1 MELLKQGQRVVVL
14 GTDVKA
20 VITGLSSKGET
31 CLMYERAWWTS
42 GSRKEEWVYSFEIE
56 PYIDNSKPAGFK
68 NYDNK
73 QTLIE

>member
-1 MELLKQGQRVVVL
+1 MELLKQGTRVVVL

-31 CLMYERAWWTS
+31 CLMYEIAWWTS
-42 GSRKEEWVYSFEIE
+42 GNRKEEWVYSFEIE
-56 PYIDNSKPAGFK
+56 PYNDNSKPAGFK
-68 NYDNK
+68 NYDKK